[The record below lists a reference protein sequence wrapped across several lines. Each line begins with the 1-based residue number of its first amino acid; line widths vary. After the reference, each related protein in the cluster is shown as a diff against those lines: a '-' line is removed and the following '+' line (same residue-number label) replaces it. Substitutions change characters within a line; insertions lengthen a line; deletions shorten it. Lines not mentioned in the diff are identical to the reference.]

1 MNDSQERLREMLVR
15 RGDRVHSSLTVS
27 DIRDAGLRTHRH
39 PMRLAA
45 PLLVAASVAIV
56 VVVIAFT
63 GGQSAPTVPPAGPG
77 PGNSVTSPS
86 HPARPT
92 TTAPATTIPTKTIP
106 TKTIPTTEAPTP
118 TTAAVQV
125 PATITVTASRPAGT
139 STVRATP

>member
-86 HPARPT
+86 HPAGPT

-106 TKTIPTTEAPTP
+106 TTQAPTP